1 MANQDHVDP
10 VNPVRICLR
19 PSACV
24 CGKINSVI
32 SARSSEAGERMNIL
46 SILLILSKEIVCVRL
61 RLNLNS
67 LRPLRLCGEI

>member
-1 MANQDHVDP
+1 M
-10 VNPVRICLR
+10 
-19 PSACV
+19 SACV